1 MKRASSGAESG
12 WYHEAR
18 KAFVPVQGRRLFYC
32 PDAETGFQLCSRLE
46 NILNVPERVRH
57 RCFRRLWPRWNAR
70 LSMREIRRR
79 LP

>member
-32 PDAETGFQLCSRLE
+32 PHAEMGFQLCSRLE
-46 NILNVPERVRH
+46 NILNVPTRVRLG
-57 RCFRRLWPRWNAR
+57 CFLRLRPRWKAR
-70 LSMREIRRR
+70 LSMLEHRRR

>member
-32 PDAETGFQLCSRLE
+32 PNAETGFQLCSRLE
-46 NILNVPERVRH
+46 NILNVPERVRR
-57 RCFRRLWPRWNAR
+57 RCFLRLRPCWNTR
-70 LSMREIRRR
+70 LSMLELRRR
-79 LP
+79 